1 MKIKDTVHFQWYKS
15 FFIVLIIGICF
26 FSSATLTDA
35 SFIEVFENL
44 DQAVAFLKDLSKPDF
59 SYLPKLVDPMI
70 KTLKMSAL
78 GSLIGVGFAIPFSF
92 LATTV
97 FTKNEFI
104 TQIVRLF
111 LNVIRTI
118 PNLLLAALLVAIIG
132 IGDATGVVTIAVFTF
147 GMVSQLIFE
156 TIETID
162 MAPIEATES
171 VGATKLQV
179 AVWAIWPQIMLNV
192 LSYFFYAFEINVR
205 ASVVLGYVG
214 AGGIGVTL
222 SNALGLFRYDRA
234 SLIIITIFVVVLTID
249 YLSELIRKE
258 LE

>member
-15 FFIVLIIGICF
+15 FFVGFVIFICF
-26 FSSATLTDA
+26 IGSSILTEA
-35 SFIEVFENL
+35 SLTEVIQNL
-44 DQAVAFLKDLSKPDF
+44 GNAGEFLKELIKPDF
-59 SYLPKLVDPMI
+59 SYLPKIIGPMI
-70 KTLKMSAL
+70 KTLKMSVL
-78 GSLIGVGFAIPFSF
+78 GTVVGVAFAIPVSF
-92 LATTV
+92 LATTI
-97 FTKNEFI
+97 FTKNELI
-104 TQIVRLF
+104 TQFFRLI
-111 LNVIRTI
+111 LNIIRTI

-147 GMVSQLIFE
+147 GVVSQLIFE

-162 MAPIEATES
+162 LMPIESAEA
-171 VGATKLQV
+171 VGARKLQV

-234 SLIIITIFVVVLTID
+234 SLIILAIFIVVMAID
-249 YLSELIRKE
+249 KLSEAIRGR

>member
-15 FFIVLIIGICF
+15 AFTVVIIAILFFA
-26 FSSATLTDA
+26 SSSLTDA
-35 SFIEVFENL
+35 SLYEAITNL
-44 DQAVAFLKDLSKPDF
+44 AQAAAFLQELSQPDF
-59 SYLPKLVDPMI
+59 SYLPKLIDPMI

-78 GSLIGVGFAIPFSF
+78 GSFIGVFFAIPASF

-97 FTKNEFI
+97 FTKNELI
-104 TQIVRLF
+104 TQFFRLILNIV
-111 LNVIRTI
+111 RTI
-118 PNLLLAALLVAIIG
+118 PNLLLAALLVAILG
-132 IGDATGVVTIAVFTF
+132 IGEATGIVTIAIFTF

-156 TIETID
+156 SIETID

-171 VGATKLQV
+171 IGANKLQV
-179 AVWAIWPQIMLNV
+179 AVWAIWPQIMLSV

-234 SLIIITIFVVVLTID
+234 SLIIITIFIVVLVID
-249 YLSELIRKE
+249 YIASAIRKG

>member
-1 MKIKDTVHFQWYKS
+1 MKVILLDNIKGVGKKDEVINASDGYARNYLFPKKLAVEANNENMLKLKARQNGIEYKKS
-15 FFIVLIIGICF
+15 VEKEE
-26 FSSATLTDA
+26 ATKLANKLKELKLQIKVKAGENGKIFGGVTA
-35 SFIEVFENL
+35 KEISENL
-44 DQAVAFLKDLSKPDF
+44 KTQYNIQIDKKKI
-59 SYLPKLVDPMI
+59 YLP
-70 KTLKMSAL
+70 
-78 GSLIGVGFAIPFSF
+78 
-92 LATTV
+92 
-97 FTKNEFI
+97 
-104 TQIVRLF
+104 
-111 LNVIRTI
+111 
-118 PNLLLAALLVAIIG
+118 
-132 IGDATGVVTIAVFTF
+132 
-147 GMVSQLIFE
+147 E

-162 MAPIEATES
+162 LAPIEAAES

-192 LSYFFYAFEINVR
+192 LSYFFYAFELNVR

-249 YLSELIRKE
+249 YLSEQVRRR

>member
-15 FFIVLIIGICF
+15 FFIVFIIVICF
-26 FSSATLTDA
+26 IGSSILTDA
-35 SFIEVFENL
+35 SFVDAISNL
-44 DQAVAFLKDLSKPDF
+44 DQAGLFMKELSNPDF
-59 SYLPKLVDPMI
+59 SYFPKLIDPMI

-78 GSLIGVGFAIPFSF
+78 GSLIGVIFAIPVSF
-92 LATTV
+92 LATTI
-97 FTKNEFI
+97 FTKNEI
-104 TQIVRLF
+104 VTQFFRLI

-132 IGDATGVVTIAVFTF
+132 IGDATGVITIAIFTF
-147 GMVSQLIFE
+147 GMVSQLIYE
-156 TIETID
+156 AIETID
-162 MAPIEATES
+162 LAPIESCES
-171 VGATKLQV
+171 VGANKLQV
-179 AVWAIWPQIMLNV
+179 AIWAIWPQIMLNV

-234 SLIIITIFVVVLTID
+234 SLIIITIFVVVLIID
-249 YLSELIRKE
+249 NLSEYIRGR
-258 LE
+258 LG